1 MLATPFIAIFL
12 MTSPTQTP
20 ASSTD
25 LASADREFVTKATKD
40 GQAEVGLATL
50 AQKKATSDKARTLA
64 AQLRTDHDRA
74 NAELM
79 EIARRKG
86 ASVDPAPTEEQTQ
99 AVSKLTDISGAA
111 FDSAYADQMVKDH
124 QKAIQLFEGYS
135 RNGPDADLRAF
146 ATKTLPTLRHHLEM
160 AQTARAQSQ

>member
-1 MLATPFIAIFL
+1 MFL
-12 MTSPTQTP
+12 ITSPIQTP
-20 ASSTD
+20 APSTD

-74 NAELM
+74 NAELT

-86 ASVDPAPTEEQTQ
+86 ASVDPAPNEEQTQ
-99 AVSKLTDISGAA
+99 AMSKLTDMS
-111 FDSAYADQMVKDH
+111 
-124 QKAIQLFEGYS
+124 
-135 RNGPDADLRAF
+135 
-146 ATKTLPTLRHHLEM
+146 
-160 AQTARAQSQ
+160 